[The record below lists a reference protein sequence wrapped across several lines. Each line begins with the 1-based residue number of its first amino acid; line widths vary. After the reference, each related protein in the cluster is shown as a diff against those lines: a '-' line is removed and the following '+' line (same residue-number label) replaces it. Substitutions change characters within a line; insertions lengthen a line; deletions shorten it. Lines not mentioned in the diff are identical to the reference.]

1 MKGNSPSEQKKAR
14 TRMVGGGEE
23 SRNSDENNGGDGNLR
38 ETEDRGGD
46 GDLGSSDRS
55 SKESN
60 QKNLKVEGQL
70 L

>member
-1 MKGNSPSEQKKAR
+1 MEGNFSSEQKKAR

-23 SRNSDENNGGDGNLR
+23 SRNSDEND
-38 ETEDRGGD
+38 GGD
-46 GDLGSSDRS
+46 GDLREVGDRGGDEDLSSSNRS

-60 QKNLKVEGQL
+60 QKNLKAEGQL